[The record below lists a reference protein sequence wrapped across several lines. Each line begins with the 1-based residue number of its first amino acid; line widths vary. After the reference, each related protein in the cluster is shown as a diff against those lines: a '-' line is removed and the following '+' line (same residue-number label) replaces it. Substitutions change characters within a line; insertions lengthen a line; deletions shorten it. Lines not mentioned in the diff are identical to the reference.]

1 VKVRRLAR
9 PLVAAPL
16 PLAAAVA
23 CLACAAALA
32 SPSREATHPRTAPPA
47 DHPWAKR
54 VVAAKRFASDRQ
66 GEVGF
71 AVVDEEGRLRGY
83 RAGAQFDSASVVK
96 VMLMLAYLRQG
107 EVRDRP
113 LTDADRH
120 LLGPM
125 IKRSANGPAS
135 TIYERVGAGALN
147 ELARDAGMKHFSTN
161 PVWGLTQITA
171 RDQAELMYRIERFIP
186 DRHRAYALR
195 LLRNIVPRQD
205 WGIPPAAP
213 NGWRVHFKGGW
224 VPAESGG
231 WKINQV
237 ALLRR
242 NDRRLALAVL
252 TRGNPSA
259 SYGHA
264 TVRGIAHRLLRGYE

>member
-1 VKVRRLAR
+1 MGRRRRLR
-9 PLVAAPL
+9 AAPF

-32 SPSREATHPRTAPPA
+32 SASAPSDAWRAAPA
-47 DHPWAKR
+47 DHPWAER
-54 VVAAKRFASDRQ
+54 VAAAKRFAAHRQ
-66 GEVGF
+66 GDVAF
-71 AVVDEEGRLRGY
+71 AVVDERGRLRGVQVG
-83 RAGAQFDSASVVK
+83 RQFDSASVVK
-96 VMLMLAYLRQG
+96 VMLMLAYLRHG
-107 EVRDRP
+107 DVRDRP

-120 LLGPM
+120 LLAPM

-135 TIYERVGAGALN
+135 AIYEQVGAGALE
-147 ELARDAGMKHFSTN
+147 ELARDAGMKRFSTN

-171 RDQAELMYRIERFIP
+171 RDQAQFMYRIDRFIP
-186 DRHRAYALR
+186 ERHREYAMS
-195 LLRNIVPRQD
+195 LLASIVSRQR

-213 NGWRVHFKGGW
+213 GDWKVHFKGGW
-224 VPAESGG
+224 VPDDAGE

-237 ALLRR
+237 ALLHRG
-242 NDRRLALAVL
+242 DRRLALAVL

-264 TVRGIAHRLLRGYE
+264 TVRGIAHRLLKGYG